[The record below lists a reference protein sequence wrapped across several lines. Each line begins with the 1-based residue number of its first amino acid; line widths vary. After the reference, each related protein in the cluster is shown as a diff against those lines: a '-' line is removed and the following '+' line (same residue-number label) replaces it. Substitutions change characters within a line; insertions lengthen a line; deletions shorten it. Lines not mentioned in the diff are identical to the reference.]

1 MEGITDFAIVCQKL
15 NVPFAAEQIV
25 SGDETVCLQSW
36 RDGNLVIYQNGQHMA
51 VACPESDK
59 LMNRLCLNA
68 ERLTAPRICK
78 IARDNYER
86 QEARAKRPSFW

>member
-1 MEGITDFAIVCQKL
+1 MEGITEFAIICQKL

-25 SGDETVCLQSW
+25 SGEEKVRLQSW
-36 RDGNLVIYQNGQHMA
+36 RDGDSIIYQNGQHMA

-68 ERLTAPRICK
+68 ERLTAPKICQ
-78 IARDNYER
+78 IARANYER